1 MLQQLTQQAENGDLA
16 AQFRLALM
24 YDKGEGVPRNLVVR
38 RIIIIWRH
46 SKAMTRRNIV

>member
-24 YDKGEGVPRNLVVR
+24 YDRGGGRA
-38 RIIIIWRH
+38 RID
-46 SKAMTRRNIV
+46 